1 MFGFLDNFTRTFL
14 NHPITRLFL
23 ILFLFLFGLKLM
35 TVSFLNLGGDLTERL
50 ILEYTS
56 KPLMAL
62 FIGILATAITQSSS
76 LTTSIVVG
84 LVATGFFPD
93 IRSAVPIIIG
103 ANIGTS
109 VTSTI
114 VSLGHIRQEGEFH
127 KAFSAGTLHDF
138 FNLLA
143 ILIILPLELGFGF
156 LSNSASF
163 LYESVFSGVSFT
175 NEFTTS
181 SWSLSAI
188 LKNMS
193 NFLLQLLW
201 SNAIV
206 TLILSFAILFYS
218 LKSLSGVL
226 KSLIFN
232 GSNKERFQQRIFG
245 TAYGS
250 LFWGIGLTAL
260 VQSSSITTSLTVPLV
275 ATNIVSLRKVLP
287 FLMGANIGTTLTA
300 LIASISTPNEAS
312 ITIALC
318 HVLYNTF
325 AVTLFL
331 GVPMF
336 QSIAVFLSESVG
348 KMVLKQKWYGFAYVA
363 IIFFFIPLLL
373 IYFY

>member
-1 MFGFLDNFTRTFL
+1 MFGFINTLAKTTL
-14 NHPITRLFL
+14 NHPVTRLVF

-50 ILEYTS
+50 ILDYTS
-56 KPLMAL
+56 HPLMAL
-62 FIGILATAITQSSS
+62 FIGILGTAITQSSS

-127 KAFSAGTLHDF
+127 KAFSAETLHDF

-143 ILIILPLELGFGF
+143 ILVIFPLELGFGF
-156 LSNSASF
+156 LSNSATF
-163 LYESVFSGVSFT
+163 LYESFFSGISFSG
-175 NEFTTS
+175 EISSS

-193 NFLLQLLW
+193 SFLLQLLW

-206 TLILSFAILFYS
+206 TLVLSFAILFFS
-218 LKSLSGVL
+218 LRTLSQVL
-226 KSLIFN
+226 KTLIFN
-232 GSNKERFQQRIFG
+232 GGNKERFQQRIFG
-245 TAYGS
+245 TPYGS
-250 LFWGIGLTAL
+250 LFWGMGLTAL

-275 ATNIVSLRKVLP
+275 ATNIVTLRKVLP

-325 AVTLFL
+325 AVILFL
-331 GVPMF
+331 TIPFF
-336 QSIAVFLSESVG
+336 QTMAVGLSEALG
-348 KMVLKQKWYGFAYVA
+348 KMVKKQKWYGFAYVA
-363 IIFFFIPLLL
+363 VIFFFIPLAL
-373 IYFY
+373 IYFS

>member
-1 MFGFLDNFTRTFL
+1 
-14 NHPITRLFL
+14 
-23 ILFLFLFGLKLM
+23 M
-35 TVSFLNLGGDLTERL
+35 TISFLNLGGDLTERL
-50 ILEYTS
+50 ILDYTTH
-56 KPLMAL
+56 PLMAL
-62 FIGILATAITQSSS
+62 FIGILGTAITQSSS

-143 ILIILPLELGFGF
+143 ILVIFPLELSFGF
-156 LSNSASF
+156 LSNSATF
-163 LYESVFSGVSFT
+163 LYESFFSGLSFSS
-175 NEFTTS
+175 EIHSS

-193 NFLLQLLW
+193 SFLLQLLW

-206 TLILSFAILFYS
+206 TLVLSFAILFFS
-218 LKSLSGVL
+218 LRTLSQVL
-226 KSLIFN
+226 KTLIFN
-232 GSNKERFQQRIFG
+232 GGNKERFQQRIFG
-245 TAYGS
+245 TPYGS
-250 LFWGIGLTAL
+250 LFWGMGLTAL

-275 ATNIVSLRKVLP
+275 ATNIVTLRKVLP

-325 AVTLFL
+325 AVILFL
-331 GVPMF
+331 TIPFF
-336 QSIAVFLSESVG
+336 QTMAVGLSEALG
-348 KMVLKQKWYGFAYVA
+348 KMVKKQKWYGFAYVA
-363 IIFFFIPLLL
+363 VIFFFIPLVL
-373 IYFY
+373 IYFS

>member
-1 MFGFLDNFTRTFL
+1 MNVTMRNFAGIF
-14 NHPITRLFL
+14 NHPVSKLVL

-35 TVSFLNLGGDLTERL
+35 TVSFLNLGGEYTEYL

-56 KPLMAL
+56 HPLIAL
-62 FIGILATAITQSSS
+62 FIGILGTALTQSSS

-93 IRSAVPIIIG
+93 IQSAVPIIIG

-114 VSLGHIRQEGEFH
+114 VSLGHLRQEGEFH

-143 ILIILPLELGFGF
+143 ILIILPLELGFGV
-156 LSNSASF
+156 LSSSATF
-163 LYESVFSGVSFT
+163 LYESLFSGMSFST
-175 NEFTTS
+175 ELSSS

-188 LKNMS
+188 LKNLSSGLMA
-193 NFLLQLLW
+193 LLW

-206 TLILSFAILFYS
+206 TLVLSFGILFFS

-226 KSLIFN
+226 KTIIFKGN
-232 GSNKERFQQRIFG
+232 NKAKFQERIFG
-245 TAYGS
+245 NPYGS

-275 ATNIVSLRKVLP
+275 ATNIVTLRKVFP

-318 HVLYNTF
+318 HLLYNTF
-325 AVTLFL
+325 AVVLFL
-331 GVPMF
+331 MIPLL
-336 QSIAVFLSESVG
+336 QSTALFLSEGTG
-348 KMVLKQKWYGFAYVA
+348 KLVLKQKWYGFAYVA
-363 IIFFFIPLLL
+363 VLFFFVPLVL
-373 IYFY
+373 IYFF

>member
-1 MFGFLDNFTRTFL
+1 MNFKYGRLAETTF
-14 NHPITRLFL
+14 NHPVSKLLL

-35 TVSFLNLGGDLTERL
+35 TISFLNLGSDYTEHL

-56 KPLMAL
+56 NPLIAL
-62 FIGILATAITQSSS
+62 FIGILGTALTQSSS

-93 IRSAVPIIIG
+93 IKSAVPIIIG

-114 VSLGHIRQEGEFH
+114 VSLGHLRQEGEFH

-156 LSNSASF
+156 LSGAATF
-163 LYESVFSGVSFT
+163 LYEGLFSGVHFSSEI
-175 NEFTTS
+175 NTS
-181 SWSLSAI
+181 SWSLSAV
-188 LKNMS
+188 LKNLS
-193 NFLLQLLW
+193 NGLLHLLW
-201 SNAIV
+201 SNAII
-206 TLILSFAILFYS
+206 TLVLAFVILFFS

-226 KSLIFN
+226 KTILFQGN
-232 GSNKERFQQRIFG
+232 NKNRFQEKIFG
-245 TAYGS
+245 NTYGS

-275 ATNIVSLRKVLP
+275 ATNIVTLRKVFP

-318 HVLYNTF
+318 HLLYNTF
-325 AVTLFL
+325 AVVLFL
-331 GVPMF
+331 TIPLL
-336 QSIAVFLSESVG
+336 QSTALFLSEGTG

-363 IIFFFIPLLL
+363 VLFFFIPLVL
-373 IYFY
+373 IYFF